1 MNNRVGHHLALGRS
15 VSPLRRALVHLGSLA
30 DLALTE
36 SLRHPVVLLLT
47 LSAVV
52 LTIVMPLLITHSFGE
67 AGRLARDGGLAFQFV
82 FGLFVAGYASA
93 SLSRDI
99 ESGTISL
106 ALAKPVCRELIIA
119 AKFMGIVVLVMLFS
133 LSCSLATLIAERVA
147 EKRILSAGGYLVDR
161 QTAGIALAAIAV
173 TVMAGGWLNFKRR
186 YSFHAVSFL
195 LLPAALAATI
205 GGTSLFSR
213 AGRWA
218 PFHDGFQFSILPAA
232 WLLVVALTVVA
243 AIALTASTR
252 LSTTPVL
259 ALTVVL
265 FFLGL
270 CSDFWFGSGTSLFAR
285 FVYWILPNWQHFWMA
300 DALAHGG
307 RIPMLYI
314 ARATLYGTTYAAAVL
329 TLGMLLFRNRECK

>member
-1 MNNRVGHHLALGRS
+1 MNNRVGHHVALGRS
-15 VSPLRRALVHLGSLA
+15 VSPLRRAFVHIRSLTT
-30 DLALTE
+30 LALTE

-47 LSAVV
+47 LGAVI
-52 LTIVMPLLITHSFGE
+52 LTIVMPLLITHNFGE

-93 SLSRDI
+93 SLSRDV

-106 ALAKPVCRELIIA
+106 ALSRPVYRELVIV
-119 AKFMGIVVLVMLFS
+119 AKFMGITVLIMIFS
-133 LSCSLATLIAERVA
+133 FSCSLATLIAERVA
-147 EKRILSAGGYLVDR
+147 EKRILAEGGYVVDR
-161 QTAGIALAAIAV
+161 QAAGIALVAIAA
-173 TVMAGGWLNFKRR
+173 TILAGGWANYKRQR
-186 YSFHAVSFL
+186 SFHAVSFL
-195 LLPAALAATI
+195 LLPAALAAAI
-205 GGTSLFSR
+205 GCSSLFSR
-213 AGRWA
+213 AGQWA
-218 PFHDGFQFSILPAA
+218 PFRSGFQFSILPAS
-232 WLLVVALTVVA
+232 WLLVVALIVVA

-265 FFLGL
+265 FCLGL
-270 CSDFWFGSGTSLFAR
+270 CSDFWFGSGTSLGAR
-285 FVYWILPNWQHFWMA
+285 CVYWILPNWQHFWMA

-307 RIPMLYI
+307 RIPMPYI